1 MTIDDHWFKK
11 ATPEG
16 LVQAAEVDLEKVM
29 ADAEDEYVRIMLYH
43 DRKKGDVP
51 NEEVFNLYSALG
63 ASGMKYGF
71 HGNQAGFTRDAMKNA
86 AKHKVVINFHDS
98 PCPMHPEEYP
108 NKTDLFAILKAM
120 PGTWDEGR
128 VSNVT
133 IGESITVARR
143 SGLAWFVGSVN
154 EQNARTLLVTLD
166 FLAADIRMGSR
177 NPRRRSSVP
186 GLSRAV
192 M

>member
-86 AKHKVVINFHDS
+86 AKH
-98 PCPMHPEEYP
+98 
-108 NKTDLFAILKAM
+108 
-120 PGTWDEGR
+120 
-128 VSNVT
+128 
-133 IGESITVARR
+133 
-143 SGLAWFVGSVN
+143 
-154 EQNARTLLVTLD
+154 
-166 FLAADIRMGSR
+166 
-177 NPRRRSSVP
+177 SSVISIAAVN
-186 GLSRAV
+186 LSSWSSSVTAV
-192 M
+192 DAMLEAKQPKMMKHKNA